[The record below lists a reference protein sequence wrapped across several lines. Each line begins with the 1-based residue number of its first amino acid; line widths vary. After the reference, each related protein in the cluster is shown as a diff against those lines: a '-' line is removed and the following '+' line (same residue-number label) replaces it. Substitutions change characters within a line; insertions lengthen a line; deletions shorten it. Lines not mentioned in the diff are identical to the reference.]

1 MPIDLSRAFAAVA
14 PQLCKLVEV
23 DDDHALTRTHT
34 LRTIAAEARELFN
47 VAGRETRA
55 GRDDAAAAAERLGD
69 ADGREVNPKF

>member
-23 DDDHALTRTHT
+23 DDDHALTRPHT

-47 VAGRETRA
+47 VAGR
-55 GRDDAAAAAERLGD
+55 
-69 ADGREVNPKF
+69 